1 MQNIGQETFDYGSFK
16 AAYDADPTVQAL
28 THRYDQNGI
37 ELNTKNSSSEETPTD
52 TDQAKAS
59 VGQMAKRAT
68 AHAQKA

>member
-28 THRYDQNGI
+28 TQRFDQNGV
-37 ELNTKNSSSEETPTD
+37 ELSTKAAASAETPTD
-52 TDQAKAS
+52 DDQAKAS